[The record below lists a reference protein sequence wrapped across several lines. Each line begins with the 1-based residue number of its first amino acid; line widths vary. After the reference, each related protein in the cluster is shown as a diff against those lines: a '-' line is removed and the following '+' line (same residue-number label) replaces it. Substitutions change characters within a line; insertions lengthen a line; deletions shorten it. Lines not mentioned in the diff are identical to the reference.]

1 MTNKMK
7 DRMKDNAAF
16 AMDGSLEGARRAT
29 GNEASIAAPNP
40 EVAAIAH
47 RRQFPIGERLR
58 ILSAADQC
66 IEPGQIGA
74 LLRKEG
80 IYSSHLANW
89 RKQRAAAERE
99 ALTPKKR
106 GRKADPTLAETR
118 RFDLLER
125 ECDRLRRELAK
136 SNLIIDVQKKVS
148 SLLGL
153 LRDEKPSGKS

>member
-1 MTNKMK
+1 MK
-7 DRMKDNAAF
+7 DRMNDRAAF
-16 AMDGSLEGARRAT
+16 AMDDALEGARRAT
-29 GNEASIAAPNP
+29 GNASSIAVPNP
-40 EVAAIAH
+40 EVAAVAR
-47 RRQFPIGERLR
+47 RRQFSSGERQR
-58 ILSAADQC
+58 ILAAADQC
-66 IEPGQIGA
+66 KEPGDIGS

-99 ALTPKKR
+99 ALASKKR
-106 GRKADPTLAETR
+106 GRKPDPALADTR

-148 SLLGL
+148 TLLGL
-153 LRDEKPSGKS
+153 LKDEAPDGKS

>member
-1 MTNKMK
+1 MTNQKK

-16 AMDGSLEGARRAT
+16 AMDDSVEGARRAT
-29 GNEASIAAPNP
+29 GSESSIAAPDP

-58 ILSAADQC
+58 ILAAADHC
-66 IEPGQIGA
+66 VEPGEIGA

-106 GRKADPTLAETR
+106 GRKADPALAEAR
-118 RFDLLER
+118 RIDVLER

-136 SNLIIDVQKKVS
+136 SQLIIDVQKKVS
-148 SLLGL
+148 TLLGL
-153 LRDEKPSGKS
+153 LRDDAPREKS

>member
-1 MTNKMK
+1 MSNIKK
-7 DRMKDNAAF
+7 DRMNNDAGF
-16 AMDGSLEGARRAT
+16 AMDGSVEGARRAT
-29 GNEASIAAPNP
+29 GNEPSIAPPNP
-40 EVAAIAH
+40 EVAAIAQ
-47 RRQFPIGERLR
+47 RRQFPIGERQR
-58 ILSAADQC
+58 ILAAADQC
-66 IEPGQIGA
+66 KEPGEIGA

-106 GRKADPTLAETR
+106 GRKVDPTLAETR

-153 LRDEKPSGKS
+153 LKDEAPSGRS

>member
-1 MTNKMK
+1 MTNQMK
-7 DRMKDNAAF
+7 DRMNDHAAF
-16 AMDGSLEGARRAT
+16 AMDDALEGARRAT
-29 GNEASIAAPNP
+29 GNGSSIAAPDP
-40 EVAAIAH
+40 EVAAIAQ
-47 RRQFPIGERLR
+47 RRQFPIGEKQR
-58 ILSAADQC
+58 ILAAADQC
-66 IEPGQIGA
+66 KKPGEIGA

-106 GRKADPTLAETR
+106 GCKPDLALAEKR

-153 LRDEKPSGKS
+153 LKDEAPGGKS